1 MRISKDGEYEIREL
15 AKGEWSTAIALAW
28 RIFLQF
34 EAPGYTTAGIR
45 SFKDFIEDPKL
56 KKQFISGEY
65 AAFGAFYK
73 AQMVGMMGIR
83 NGNHIS
89 LLFVDERYHKK
100 GVATALFSYFLQQEK
115 MQEISSFTV
124 NAAPY
129 AVGFYHKLGFCDD
142 DKEVVADGIRFTPMH
157 LRVR

>member
-1 MRISKDGEYEIREL
+1 MKISKDGEYEIREL
-15 AKGEWSTAIALAW
+15 AKDEWSTAIALAW

-56 KKQFISGEY
+56 KKQFINGEY
-65 AAFGAFYK
+65 TAFGAFHE
-73 AQMVGMMGIR
+73 AEMVGMMGIR

-115 MQEISSFTV
+115 RQEIINFTV

-129 AVGFYHKLGFCDD
+129 AIGFYHKLGFCDD
-142 DKEVVADGIRFTPMH
+142 DKEVVADGICFTPMH
-157 LRVR
+157 LRIR